1 MRISDW
7 SSDVCASDLK
17 FAGGTQW
24 KNEAAFI
31 TALES
36 ASNAL
41 LKVVKPLNQGG
52 EVAQIDNE
60 LAPFIERHALNQKMP
75 ALAALRDE
83 FVARCEGRFPP
94 GFEDMSKGDRKSTR
108 LNSSH

>member
-1 MRISDW
+1 MVGFFCLMERPPPRSTRNDTLVPYTTRCR
-7 SSDVCASDLK
+7 SV
-17 FAGGTQW
+17 G
-24 KNEAAFI
+24 
-31 TALES
+31 
-36 ASNAL
+36 
-41 LKVVKPLNQGG
+41 KPLNQGG

-94 GFEDMSKGDRKSTR
+94 GFEDMSKGGKTGEATDRKSTR